1 MSAPCQHRGH
11 ANLLCIVPFLVY
23 VLPKRAQ
30 YLGFS
35 VKPERQFLINP
46 TNLAWVPV
54 IFQAWFYFPGA
65 TEGLYRWP
73 VKGAERR

>member
-1 MSAPCQHRGH
+1 MLISSVLFR
-11 ANLLCIVPFLVY
+11 FLVY

-46 TNLAWVPV
+46 TNLAWIPV
-54 IFQAWFYFPGA
+54 ILQAWFYFPGA